1 MPRLFNLC
9 MSLMLSAL
17 PNLASAREVFVGV
30 YSHGV
35 KTPFSIDIDES
46 STDLQIGYRF
56 ASLENLNILS
66 RPAPYI
72 VASMNSRSNTSFIGV
87 GIGWK
92 LDVGRVYLRPEMGL
106 IVHDGPSGNSAVSGR
121 DLRLGSRVLFQ
132 PGVSVGV
139 ILDPRVSI
147 EASWVH
153 VSHGGLF
160 NSRQNPGLDML
171 GVRANLK
178 L

>member
-1 MPRLFNLC
+1 MPRFLLLC
-9 MSLMLSAL
+9 ASLLLSGLPNSAL
-17 PNLASAREVFVGV
+17 AREVFAGV

-35 KTPFSIDIDES
+35 QTPFSIDIEEG
-46 STDLQIGYRF
+46 STDLQLGYRF
-56 ASLENLNILS
+56 APLKNLGVVGK
-66 RPAPYI
+66 PAPYI
-72 VASMNSRSNTSFIGV
+72 VASVNSLDNTSFLGV
-87 GIGWK
+87 GFGWK
-92 LDVGRVYLRPEMGL
+92 LDVGRVYFRPEVGL
-106 IVHDGPSGNSAVSGR
+106 IVHDGPAARTAATGR
-121 DLRLGSRVLFQ
+121 KLQLGSRVLFQ

-139 ILDPRVSI
+139 MVHPRVSI

-171 GVRANLK
+171 GVRANVK

>member
-1 MPRLFNLC
+1 MRRFLILFI
-9 MSLMLSAL
+9 SLVLSAW
-17 PNLASAREVFVGV
+17 PDSALAKEVFAGL

-35 KTPFSIDIDES
+35 RTPFSIDIEEG
-46 STDLQIGYRF
+46 STDLQLGYRF
-56 ASLENLNILS
+56 ASLENLGVVG

-72 VASMNSRSNTSFIGV
+72 LASVNSLNDTSFVGV

-92 LDVGRVYLRPEMGL
+92 LDVGRVYLRPEVGF
-106 IVHDGPSGNSAVSGR
+106 IVHDGPSRKTGVTGR
-121 DLRLGSRVLFQ
+121 QLQLGSRVLFQ
-132 PGVSVGV
+132 PGMSVG
-139 ILDPRVSI
+139 IMLDRRVSL

-160 NSRQNPGLDML
+160 NSQQNPGLDML